1 MQLRLLSTVHRYKR
15 RTSITVNTGE
25 NRLVTIT
32 TENHSHLTIRA
43 AGLSGDND
51 DRECER
57 WKEHA
62 NDSIVEAKDKSVFNS
77 VGFLIVSY

>member
-1 MQLRLLSTVHRYKR
+1 MQLRLLSTIHGYKR

-32 TENHSHLTIRA
+32 TENHNHLTIRA
-43 AGLSGDND
+43 VVLSNDNA

-57 WKEHA
+57 WKESRD
-62 NDSIVEAKDKSVFNS
+62 DSIVEEKRQKVFSNS
-77 VGFLIVSY
+77 VGF

>member
-1 MQLRLLSTVHRYKR
+1 MQLWLLSTVHGYKR

-25 NRLVTIT
+25 NT
-32 TENHSHLTIRA
+32 TENNNRLTIQA

-57 WKEHA
+57 WKE
-62 NDSIVEAKDKSVFNS
+62 SRK
-77 VGFLIVSY
+77 

>member
-1 MQLRLLSTVHRYKR
+1 MTSYSDDNLVVDATSVAVNSSQIQQENKYHSEHRR
-15 RTSITVNTGE
+15 

-32 TENHSHLTIRA
+32 TENHNHLTIRA

-57 WKEHA
+57 WKE
-62 NDSIVEAKDKSVFNS
+62 SQQMI
-77 VGFLIVSY
+77 LLWR

>member
-1 MQLRLLSTVHRYKR
+1 MITWWLMQLWLLSTVHGYKR

-32 TENHSHLTIRA
+32 TENHNHLTIQT

-51 DRECER
+51 DRECEQL
-57 WKEHA
+57 KE
-62 NDSIVEAKDKSVFNS
+62 SRK
-77 VGFLIVSY
+77 